1 MDRDWDDDSQR
12 ANESAQD
19 EATVDL
25 NAVFPEEEKDLN
37 RLFPDSG
44 LRRLLTELR
53 KNKRDIERF
62 LERLEIDS
70 EVPEESGGNHEVPEV

>member
-1 MDRDWDDDSQR
+1 MD
-12 ANESAQD
+12 EGAQD
-19 EATVDL
+19 EVAVDL

-44 LRRLLTELR
+44 LRRLLRELR
-53 KNKRDIERF
+53 RNKRDVERF

-70 EVPEESGGNHEVPEV
+70 EAPEKSGGTHEVPEV